1 MAAPSVGRRS
11 CVGQR
16 NAAALIYQSR
26 RWIYGRVK
34 VLLYDG
40 FFSLPSSGRNNQ
52 YRSGTFFLKIN
63 KAATRVT
70 IATKRICSMDS

>member
-16 NAAALIYQSR
+16 KAAALIYQSR

-40 FFSLPSSGRNNQ
+40 FFSLPSSGRNA
-52 YRSGTFFLKIN
+52 S
-63 KAATRVT
+63 
-70 IATKRICSMDS
+70 ICLYFIKSILLPSDIYLTNE

>member
-16 NAAALIYQSR
+16 KAAALIYQSR

-40 FFSLPSSGRNNQ
+40 FFSLPSSGRCSILCQ
-52 YRSGTFFLKIN
+52 FQKFLIILYYFFVLSYV
-63 KAATRVT
+63 KAG
-70 IATKRICSMDS
+70 

>member
-16 NAAALIYQSR
+16 KAAALIYQSR

-52 YRSGTFFLKIN
+52 Y
-63 KAATRVT
+63 
-70 IATKRICSMDS
+70 